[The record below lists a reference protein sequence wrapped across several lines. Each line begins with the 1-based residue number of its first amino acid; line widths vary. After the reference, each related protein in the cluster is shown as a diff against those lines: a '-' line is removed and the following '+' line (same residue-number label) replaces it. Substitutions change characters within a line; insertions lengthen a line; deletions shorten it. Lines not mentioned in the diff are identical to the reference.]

1 MEMSETRQVVIEGV
15 LEWAHLAKPNEMS
28 GKFQVDV
35 CQLDKSAIKELK
47 AAGLEVQDGAKKG
60 KEGKGFYVTPKA
72 TRPVTIV
79 DSMKNSLDCAD
90 AIGNGTKA
98 KVAIRAFDYNYKGK
112 SGVGAGLQAIQV
124 LNLVE
129 YSAAGMF
136 DEEDGYTAPQPAMAG
151 GAETDPFDDDV
162 PM

>member
-1 MEMSETRQVVIEGV
+1 METKQAVIKGV

-35 CQLDKSAIKELK
+35 CQLDKDTVKQLK
-47 AAGLEVQDGAKKG
+47 ALGLEVQDGKAKG

-79 DSMKNSLDCAD
+79 DAKKNSIDVAES
-90 AIGNGTKA
+90 IGNGTTA

-112 SGVGAGLQAIQV
+112 SGVGAGLQAIQIIE
-124 LNLVE
+124 LVE
-129 YSAAGMF
+129 YSQSSMF
-136 DEEDGYTAPQPAMAG
+136 DEEDGYTAQKPVTAG